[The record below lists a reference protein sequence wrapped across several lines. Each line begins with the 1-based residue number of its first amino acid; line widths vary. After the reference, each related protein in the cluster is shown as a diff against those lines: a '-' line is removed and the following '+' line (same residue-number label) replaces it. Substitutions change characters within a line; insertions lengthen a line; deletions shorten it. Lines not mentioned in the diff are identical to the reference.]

1 MLPKEFIV
9 YSDHQSLK
17 HFRNQ
22 KHVDRMLARWA
33 AYLERFNY
41 LIVHKSGITNRVA
54 DALSR
59 RACLLTSFEAEL
71 PGMDQI
77 KELYEGDEDFG
88 HVWVKHAR
96 GQPLGDDYLMQDGYL
111 FKNDRLCIPRS
122 SLRDKL
128 VRELHSSDLSGHVGR
143 DKTIAS
149 LEARYFWPQLK
160 RDAGKFVQRCPVCQ
174 TYKGQV

>member
-1 MLPKEFIV
+1 
-9 YSDHQSLK
+9 
-17 HFRNQ
+17 
-22 KHVDRMLARWA
+22 MLARWA

-41 LIVHKSGITNRVA
+41 LMVHKSGVTNKVA

-77 KELYEGDEDFG
+77 KELYEEDEDFG
-88 HVWVKHAR
+88 HVWMKHLR
-96 GQPLGDDYLMQDGYL
+96 DQPLGNDYLVQDGYL

-128 VRELHSSDLSGHVGR
+128 IRELHSSDLSGHVGR
-143 DKTIAS
+143 DKTIAN
-149 LEARYFWPQLK
+149 LEAR
-160 RDAGKFVQRCPVCQ
+160 
-174 TYKGQV
+174 